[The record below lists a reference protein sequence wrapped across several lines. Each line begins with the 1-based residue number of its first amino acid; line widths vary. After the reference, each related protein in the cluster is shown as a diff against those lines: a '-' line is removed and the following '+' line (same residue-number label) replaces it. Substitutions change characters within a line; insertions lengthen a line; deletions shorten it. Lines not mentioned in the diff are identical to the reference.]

1 LLQDVVIAS
10 PDVGGVVRA
19 NGLAYRLDNRPL
31 VICDKRRT
39 AANVAEIVHVIGDVV
54 DKDVL
59 IVDDIIDT
67 GGSLIKA
74 AQVFK
79 DRGAVAFGLSLL
91 MACLVKEQLM
101 PLKNQ

>member
-1 LLQDVVIAS
+1 
-10 PDVGGVVRA
+10 
-19 NGLAYRLDNRPL
+19 
-31 VICDKRRT
+31 
-39 AANVAEIVHVIGDVV
+39 V

-79 DRGAVAFGLSLL
+79 DRGARSIWAFATHGLFSEGAVDAIEKSVIERVVVTDTVRSEYSSEKVQVVSVARLI
-91 MACLVKEQLM
+91 AEAIKRIRT
-101 PLKNQ
+101 NQSISALFD

>member
-1 LLQDVVIAS
+1 
-10 PDVGGVVRA
+10 
-19 NGLAYRLDNRPL
+19 
-31 VICDKRRT
+31 
-39 AANVAEIVHVIGDVV
+39 V

-79 DRGAVAFGLSLL
+79 DRGARSIWAFATHGLFSEG
-91 MACLVKEQLM
+91 AVDAIEKSVIERVVVTDTFEANTQVK
-101 PLKNQ
+101 KCKWSVWAANR

>member
-1 LLQDVVIAS
+1 
-10 PDVGGVVRA
+10 
-19 NGLAYRLDNRPL
+19 
-31 VICDKRRT
+31 
-39 AANVAEIVHVIGDVV
+39 V

-79 DRGAVAFGLSLL
+79 DRGA
-91 MACLVKEQLM
+91 
-101 PLKNQ
+101 P